1 MQSLGIYTREIK
13 VHPQNSYIHKYII
26 HKKNTSVCTQICI
39 SFIHDSLQLETTQMS
54 IIIWTDKQ
62 DTIQWNDIDNNKLSS
77 YVNMNQS
84 QKYAEQKRLDK
95 REHPQ
100 WLHSRK
106 DTSNL
111 YY

>member
-1 MQSLGIYTREIK
+1 M
-13 VHPQNSYIHKYII
+13 
-26 HKKNTSVCTQICI
+26 CI
-39 SFIHDSLQLETTQMS
+39 RFIHDSLQLETTQMS

-62 DTIQWNDIDNNKLSS
+62 DTIQWNDIDNNKKLSS
-77 YVNMNQS
+77 YVTMNQS